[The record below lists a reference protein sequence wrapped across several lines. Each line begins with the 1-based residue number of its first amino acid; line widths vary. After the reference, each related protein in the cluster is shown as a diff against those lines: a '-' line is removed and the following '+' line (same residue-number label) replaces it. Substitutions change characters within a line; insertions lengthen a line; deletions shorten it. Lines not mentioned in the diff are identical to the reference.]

1 MSRNRNQSKKQG
13 GVQNRLVS
21 EDRTAT
27 EKIVDETSKDETSKA
42 ESSKAESSK
51 AKANTDKDK
60 VAETSQT
67 ASKSVD
73 KAGKADKADKDMTQQ
88 ATPKT
93 AEKTTVKSENSSQSA
108 TDDKTNDKS
117 TAAKTVTVSNEEKE
131 EKKAPTASAQKNTTE
146 ATTKNTAETVK
157 QSPKE
162 TADKKTTNKDTTK
175 DTASKNTTN
184 KDTIKDTTDK
194 VTDNKTGKETMSK
207 NSKTHSSSQP
217 SDKPSETLKQPSVAD
232 KSTATASNST
242 IATST
247 VAAGDGEPQKKSN
260 LVAGLALI
268 LGVVGTGLGA
278 YAFNE
283 IRTLKS
289 TSSTQDLQSQLTVLD
304 GKVVALS
311 KDDAVAALKQQIAD
325 LNSQQAAFKAAEDGF
340 NTRIAT
346 LEQIQKGLTK
356 SVQNDVDAA
365 LSAKMTAVDDLVA
378 KVKDKVKDIEL
389 GQQGLSKNL
398 TQMSAASDAIRTKG
412 MAKQEVG
419 YLLRMANYKLQSE
432 GDVTG
437 ALGLLRMAKDQL
449 TAANEGKT
457 DAVIDAIR
465 TKEIQLSGVTPVDT
479 NQLIA
484 SLKDVSKTI
493 PNLKIK
499 LPKAAESNDVAN
511 DKGTDEA
518 SEPDLLNRIGSVIT
532 SGVKFTPA
540 DPDQINITAET
551 ILIEKR
557 LMQADVKTA
566 EFAVQSHN
574 SVLLAESIDSI
585 QKSLNKYFADDATAK
600 SVKATLDSISNS
612 ELKAQLPDLSEL
624 VRQFEASQTKQ

>member
-42 ESSKAESSK
+42 ESS
-51 AKANTDKDK
+51 KANTDKDK

-146 ATTKNTAETVK
+146 STTKNTAETVK

-162 TADKKTTNKDTTK
+162 TADKNTTSK
-175 DTASKNTTN
+175 DTASKNTVN

-217 SDKPSETLKQPSVAD
+217 SDKPSEKLKQPSASD

-289 TSSTQDLQSQLTVLD
+289 TSSTQDLQSQLTALD

-499 LPKAAESNDVAN
+499 LPKAAESNDVAD
-511 DKGTDEA
+511 DKGADEA

-600 SVKATLDSISNS
+600 SVKAALNNISNS
-612 ELKAQLPDLSEL
+612 ELKTQLPDLSEL